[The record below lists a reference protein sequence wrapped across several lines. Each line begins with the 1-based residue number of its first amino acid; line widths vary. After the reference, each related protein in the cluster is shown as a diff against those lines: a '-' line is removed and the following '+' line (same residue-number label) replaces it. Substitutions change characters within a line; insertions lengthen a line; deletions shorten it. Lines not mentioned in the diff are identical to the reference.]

1 MIFIDNSGQITVLPI
16 PPNSYEYLPAVTL
29 THYGRIMRF
38 DPAIYMGVKVAL
50 YTCDPYTPD
59 QREQVYEAINNAYD
73 MMNTWVVNHGRNMHN
88 ENLML
93 ESAAPYFDIKD
104 CQPGLLTEQFLT
116 ASIVYEISAPLHH
129 RKATL
134 SALVGPLATGQSV
147 YDVEV
152 LGYQFKQRRLGV
164 TQIAPFHYDSV
175 TGVCTLYARAYN
187 FIDVD
192 NIIEG
197 VDADDAVPYLT
208 DVPVRVRI
216 LTAANPLAYWRDNT
230 ICITPVISQP
240 CTYTSTEGTLVRKRG
255 SVYDVC
261 GYTIPCSCDQ
271 LADHYTLNVVKSG
284 IWKSNFQDAV
294 VGLHNCLIDESIYRC
309 NPLSLYRW
317 RDDQGIGEKWDR
329 VYRYSFWNPFG
340 ILAPGAQRAWKA
352 IENSMQFCQVT
363 SM

>member
-1 MIFIDNSGQITVLPI
+1 MIFIDNTGDIITSPVLPSGYI
-16 PPNSYEYLPAVTL
+16 FRPVVTL
-29 THYGRIMRF
+29 SQYGRIMRF
-38 DPAIYMGVKVAL
+38 DPAIFMGVKVGS
-50 YTCDPYTPD
+50 YTCDPYD
-59 QREQVYEAINNAYD
+59 LNQREAVVQSLDTAYD
-73 MMNTWVVNHGRNMHN
+73 MMNTWVVNHGRNMQDS
-88 ENLML
+88 NLTL
-93 ESAAPYFDIKD
+93 ESTAPYFDLKD
-104 CQPGLLTEQFLT
+104 CQPGLLTEQFPT
-116 ASIVYEISAPLHH
+116 ATITYTPGTPLHH

-134 SALVGPLATGQSV
+134 SILIGSLAAGESI
-147 YDVEV
+147 YDVTV
-152 LGYQFKQRRLGV
+152 LSHRFIQKRLGV
-164 TQIAPFHYDSV
+164 ELIAPNQYDPVS
-175 TGVCTLYARAYN
+175 GVLQIYAWAYN

-197 VDADDAVPYLT
+197 VDADDAVPYLA

-216 LTAANPLAYWRDNT
+216 MTTANPLAYWRDNT

-240 CTYTSTEGTLVRKRG
+240 CTYTSTEGTLVQKRG

-271 LADHYTLNVVKSG
+271 MADHYKLNVIKAG
-284 IWKSNFQDAV
+284 IWRDNFHDAV
-294 VGLHNCLIDESIYRC
+294 VGLANCLIDESPFEC

-329 VYRYSFWNPFG
+329 VYRYSYWNPFG
-340 ILAPGAQRAWKA
+340 VLAPGAQRAWKA